1 MEWSPIQ
8 CQALDAVGKW
18 LKGGSN
24 DQQVFRLFGYAG
36 TGKTT
41 LAKHL
46 AESAGTV
53 LFACFTGKAASVLRS
68 KGCPGASTIHSL
80 IYQPRDDGT
89 YRIDDLRRQLEELE
103 AQLYAEAKA
112 EAAPDE
118 PAENI
123 KAYVERNE
131 NVQRLKRQIAEEKQK
146 KRKPIFEL
154 KADSPLRD
162 ADLLVVD
169 EVSMVDEEMATDL
182 MSFGTKILALGDPAQ
197 LPPVK
202 GSGYFTDARPDILLT
217 EIHRQARDNPIID
230 MATRVRSGE
239 SLRCGD
245 YGTSRVITRADANK
259 DLYLSHDQMLV
270 GKNATR
276 RAVNG
281 RFRELLGR
289 NSIPTPLAGDKLIC
303 LRNNHDLGLLNG
315 TLWNCKAASPPFSKR
330 ISLTVEP
337 FDGAGATQELVA
349 HEDFFLGGEPSFYE
363 MRDAESFDYGYAITT
378 HKAQGSQWDNVLIL
392 DESACFRDEAE
403 RWLYTALTR
412 AAQRVTVVI

>member
-8 CQALDAVGKW
+8 CRALDDVGRW
-18 LKGGSN
+18 LQGNSN
-24 DQQVFRLFGYAG
+24 DQQVYRLFGYAG

-46 AESAGTV
+46 AESAGNV

-68 KGCPGASTIHSL
+68 KGCPSASTIHSL

-89 YRIDDLRRQLEELE
+89 YRIDDLRRQLDELE
-103 AQLYAEAKA
+103 SQLYAEAKA

-123 KAYVERNE
+123 KAFVDRNE
-131 NVQRLKRQIAEEKQK
+131 SVQRLRRDIAEEKQK

-154 KADSPLRD
+154 KAESSLRD
-162 ADLLVVD
+162 ADLLVLD
-169 EVSMVDEEMATDL
+169 EVSMVDEEMAHDL

-202 GSGYFTDARPDILLT
+202 GSGFFTDAKPDILLT

-230 MATRVRSGE
+230 LATRVRSGE
-239 SLRCGD
+239 SLRIGE
-245 YGTSRVITRADANK
+245 YGTSRIITRADADK
-259 DLYLSHDQMLV
+259 SLYTSHDQMLV

-276 RAVNG
+276 KAVNG
-281 RFRELLGR
+281 RIRELLGR
-289 NSIPTPLAGDKLIC
+289 NSIPTPVNGDKLIC

-315 TLWNCKAASPPFSKR
+315 TLWNCTGATPPYSKR
-330 ISLTVEP
+330 ISLTIEP
-337 FDGAGATQELVA
+337 FDGAGQPMNVVA
-349 HEDFFLGGEPSFYE
+349 HEDFFLGGEPAFFE
-363 MRDAESFDYGYAITT
+363 MREAESFDYGYAITT

-392 DESACFRDEAE
+392 DESQCFRDEAK